1 MKKYLFIITT
11 LIIFLINIDF
21 THALSQAKFRL
32 GERVPDMHIESV
44 IPDDVHNGVPFI
56 LRRHDNEFVYCIN
69 PFDHLNT
76 TEYYKGYSYNDSM
89 FNITDEQLNQMNII
103 AYYGY
108 GYENHTDLKWYGI
121 TQFLIWKTLNL
132 DDIYFTN
139 TGKMRIIA
147 YEDEVKELETLV
159 KNYKKLPSFSGNNYD
174 YTINSNYEE
183 IDLNE
188 ILNNYEIKDSN
199 IEASIIDNKLKIKT
213 EKEGNYEITFV
224 KKSPITRDYELYGL
238 KGSQSLLFPGKIDD
252 IEFKVNI
259 TVDSGT
265 VTLHKF
271 DSEGIKR
278 EDATLKGAIYGIY
291 RDNELINTI
300 ETDEDGIAYI
310 DELPYGKYYI
320 KEITPSLGYE
330 LDEKI
335 YEFEITKDTK
345 DYVINSYENVIKGKV
360 TLKKLDSERIKRENA
375 TLKGAI
381 YGIYRDNELINTIE
395 TNEEGI
401 AYLDELPYGKYYI
414 KEITPS
420 LGYELDENI
429 YRFEVTEK
437 TKNIIIY
444 SNENVIKGKFTLK
457 KYYGENGEYNLE
469 DGAIFE
475 IYDINNNLIKTIE
488 TKDGIAKLEL
498 DYGKYYVIQVK
509 GKIGYKYVDSFEIL
523 VDEKKEYT
531 FDLYDEKEV
540 LIVEVPNTSKN
551 DYNRLIPILFI
562 IVGIV
567 LVRKSEQMKR
577 V

>member
-132 DDIYFTN
+132 DDIYFTD

-265 VTLHKF
+265 VTLYKF

-300 ETDEDGIAYI
+300 ET
-310 DELPYGKYYI
+310 
-320 KEITPSLGYE
+320 
-330 LDEKI
+330 
-335 YEFEITKDTK
+335 
-345 DYVINSYENVIKGKV
+345 
-360 TLKKLDSERIKRENA
+360 
-375 TLKGAI
+375 
-381 YGIYRDNELINTIE
+381 
-395 TNEEGI
+395 NEEGI
-401 AYLDELPYGKYYI
+401 AYIDELPYGKYYI

-475 IYDINNNLIKTIE
+475 IYDINNNLIETIE

-498 DYGKYYVIQVK
+498 DYGKYYVVQVK